1 MSKNTEV
8 KCPSCKEVFKV
19 DDSVYTDIVK
29 QVRDQQFQDELNN
42 RLESAQKEKQSALQ
56 LKESELKIA
65 FQQQL
70 AEKQSAI
77 EALKHKSKSELFD
90 EVSKKEKQ
98 LQELKSKIDR
108 AETEKKLALSNA
120 VKDVEKERDQLVN
133 DVKLKEAEKQTADLD
148 NKIQELLNSAKSQ
161 AETIS
166 KNIVDKTAQAISSKE
181 KNSLERIKQIEIS
194 AIQSI
199 KNQASI
205 ELNNMITNYLS
216 NLSDSDRNKVL
227 EKSVSDFKSIN

>member
-1 MSKNTEV
+1 MFEDPKFWLLVSFVLFVILMIK
-8 KCPSCKEVFKV
+8 PFK
-19 DDSVYTDIVK
+19 SMLIGGL
-29 QVRDQQFQDELNN
+29 DQ
-42 RLESAQKEKQSALQ
+42 
-56 LKESELKIA
+56 KIEEIK
-65 FQQQL
+65 FNIN
-70 AEKQSAI
+70 S
-77 EALKHKSKSELFD
+77 S
-90 EVSKKEKQ
+90 
-98 LQELKSKIDR
+98 LKSFSD
-108 AETEKKLALSNA
+108 AET
-120 VKDVEKERDQLVN
+120 
-133 DVKLKEAEKQTADLD
+133 KLKEAEKQTADLD

>member
-1 MSKNTEV
+1 MFEDPKFWLLVSFVLFVILMIK
-8 KCPSCKEVFKV
+8 PFK
-19 DDSVYTDIVK
+19 SMLIGGL
-29 QVRDQQFQDELNN
+29 DQ
-42 RLESAQKEKQSALQ
+42 
-56 LKESELKIA
+56 KI
-65 FQQQL
+65 
-70 AEKQSAI
+70 EEI
-77 EALKHKSKSELFD
+77 KSNINS
-90 EVSKKEKQ
+90 S
-98 LQELKSKIDR
+98 LKSFSD
-108 AETEKKLALSNA
+108 AET
-120 VKDVEKERDQLVN
+120 
-133 DVKLKEAEKQTADLD
+133 KLKEAEKQTADLD

-199 KNQASI
+199 KNQASF

>member
-1 MSKNTEV
+1 MFEDPKFWLLVSFVLFVILMIK
-8 KCPSCKEVFKV
+8 PFK
-19 DDSVYTDIVK
+19 SMLIGGL
-29 QVRDQQFQDELNN
+29 DQ
-42 RLESAQKEKQSALQ
+42 
-56 LKESELKIA
+56 KI
-65 FQQQL
+65 
-70 AEKQSAI
+70 EEI
-77 EALKHKSKSELFD
+77 KSNINS
-90 EVSKKEKQ
+90 S
-98 LQELKSKIDR
+98 LKSFSD
-108 AETEKKLALSNA
+108 AET
-120 VKDVEKERDQLVN
+120 
-133 DVKLKEAEKQTADLD
+133 KLKEAEKQTADLD

>member
-1 MSKNTEV
+1 MFEDPKFWLLVSFVLFVILMIK
-8 KCPSCKEVFKV
+8 PFK
-19 DDSVYTDIVK
+19 SMLIGGL
-29 QVRDQQFQDELNN
+29 DQ
-42 RLESAQKEKQSALQ
+42 
-56 LKESELKIA
+56 KI
-65 FQQQL
+65 
-70 AEKQSAI
+70 EEI
-77 EALKHKSKSELFD
+77 KSNINS
-90 EVSKKEKQ
+90 S
-98 LQELKSKIDR
+98 LKSFSD
-108 AETEKKLALSNA
+108 AET
-120 VKDVEKERDQLVN
+120 
-133 DVKLKEAEKQTADLD
+133 KLKEAEKQTADLD

-216 NLSDSDRNKVL
+216 NLSDSDRSKVL

>member
-1 MSKNTEV
+1 MFEDPKFWLTVSFILFVILMIK
-8 KCPSCKEVFKV
+8 PFK
-19 DDSVYTDIVK
+19 SMMIGGL
-29 QVRDQQFQDELNN
+29 DQ
-42 RLESAQKEKQSALQ
+42 
-56 LKESELKIA
+56 KI
-65 FQQQL
+65 
-70 AEKQSAI
+70 EEI
-77 EALKHKSKSELFD
+77 KSNINS
-90 EVSKKEKQ
+90 S
-98 LQELKSKIDR
+98 LKSFSE
-108 AETEKKLALSNA
+108 AE
-120 VKDVEKERDQLVN
+120 
-133 DVKLKEAEKQTADLD
+133 VKLKEAEKQTEDLD

-166 KNIVDKTAQAISSKE
+166 KNIVDKTSQTISSKE

-205 ELNNMITNYLS
+205 ELNSMITNYLS

>member
-1 MSKNTEV
+1 MFEDPKFWLLVSFILFVILMIK
-8 KCPSCKEVFKV
+8 PFKSMLIGGL
-19 DDSVYTDIVK
+19 DQKIEEIKSNINSSLSSFSDS
-29 QVRDQQFQDELNN
+29 
-42 RLESAQKEKQSALQ
+42 
-56 LKESELKIA
+56 
-65 FQQQL
+65 
-70 AEKQSAI
+70 
-77 EALKHKSKSELFD
+77 
-90 EVSKKEKQ
+90 
-98 LQELKSKIDR
+98 
-108 AETEKKLALSNA
+108 ET
-120 VKDVEKERDQLVN
+120 
-133 DVKLKEAEKQTADLD
+133 KLKEAEKQTADLD

-205 ELNNMITNYLS
+205 ELNSMITNYLS

>member
-1 MSKNTEV
+1 MFEDPKFWLLISFILFVILMIK
-8 KCPSCKEVFKV
+8 PFK
-19 DDSVYTDIVK
+19 SMLIGGL
-29 QVRDQQFQDELNN
+29 DQ
-42 RLESAQKEKQSALQ
+42 
-56 LKESELKIA
+56 KI
-65 FQQQL
+65 
-70 AEKQSAI
+70 EEI
-77 EALKHKSKSELFD
+77 KSNINS
-90 EVSKKEKQ
+90 S
-98 LQELKSKIDR
+98 LKSFSD
-108 AETEKKLALSNA
+108 AET
-120 VKDVEKERDQLVN
+120 
-133 DVKLKEAEKQTADLD
+133 KLKEAEKQTADLD

>member
-1 MSKNTEV
+1 MFEDPKFWLLVSFVLFVILMIK
-8 KCPSCKEVFKV
+8 PFK
-19 DDSVYTDIVK
+19 SMLIGGL
-29 QVRDQQFQDELNN
+29 DQ
-42 RLESAQKEKQSALQ
+42 
-56 LKESELKIA
+56 KI
-65 FQQQL
+65 
-70 AEKQSAI
+70 EEI
-77 EALKHKSKSELFD
+77 KSNINS
-90 EVSKKEKQ
+90 S
-98 LQELKSKIDR
+98 LKSFSD
-108 AETEKKLALSNA
+108 AET
-120 VKDVEKERDQLVN
+120 
-133 DVKLKEAEKQTADLD
+133 KLKEAEKQTADLD

-205 ELNNMITNYLS
+205 ELNNMVTNYLS

>member
-1 MSKNTEV
+1 MIK
-8 KCPSCKEVFKV
+8 PFK
-19 DDSVYTDIVK
+19 SMLIGGL
-29 QVRDQQFQDELNN
+29 DQ
-42 RLESAQKEKQSALQ
+42 
-56 LKESELKIA
+56 KI
-65 FQQQL
+65 
-70 AEKQSAI
+70 EEI
-77 EALKHKSKSELFD
+77 KSNINS
-90 EVSKKEKQ
+90 S
-98 LQELKSKIDR
+98 LKSFSD
-108 AETEKKLALSNA
+108 AET
-120 VKDVEKERDQLVN
+120 
-133 DVKLKEAEKQTADLD
+133 KLKEAEKQTADLD

-216 NLSDSDRNKVL
+216 NLSDTDRNKVL
-227 EKSVSDFKSIN
+227 EKSVSDFKSLN

>member
-1 MSKNTEV
+1 MFEDPKFWLLVSFVLFVILMIK
-8 KCPSCKEVFKV
+8 PFK
-19 DDSVYTDIVK
+19 SMLIGGL
-29 QVRDQQFQDELNN
+29 DQ
-42 RLESAQKEKQSALQ
+42 
-56 LKESELKIA
+56 KI
-65 FQQQL
+65 
-70 AEKQSAI
+70 EEI
-77 EALKHKSKSELFD
+77 KSNINS
-90 EVSKKEKQ
+90 S
-98 LQELKSKIDR
+98 LKSFSD
-108 AETEKKLALSNA
+108 AET
-120 VKDVEKERDQLVN
+120 
-133 DVKLKEAEKQTADLD
+133 KLKEDEKQTADLD

-199 KNQASI
+199 KKQASI
-205 ELNNMITNYLS
+205 ELNSMITNYLA

>member
-1 MSKNTEV
+1 MFEDPKFWLLVSFVLFVILMIK
-8 KCPSCKEVFKV
+8 PFK
-19 DDSVYTDIVK
+19 SMLIGGL
-29 QVRDQQFQDELNN
+29 DQ
-42 RLESAQKEKQSALQ
+42 
-56 LKESELKIA
+56 KI
-65 FQQQL
+65 
-70 AEKQSAI
+70 EEI
-77 EALKHKSKSELFD
+77 KSNINS
-90 EVSKKEKQ
+90 S
-98 LQELKSKIDR
+98 LKSFSD
-108 AETEKKLALSNA
+108 AET
-120 VKDVEKERDQLVN
+120 
-133 DVKLKEAEKQTADLD
+133 KLKEAEKQTADLD

-205 ELNNMITNYLS
+205 ELNNMITNCLS